1 MGMKT
6 GTLGTGWDGDT
17 ACRDGVGMG
26 ANPVGWSGDGD
37 RNNGDGWEWGQV
49 LVPVIHVY
57 ST

>member
-1 MGMKT
+1 MKT